1 MKLDKVKKRA
11 WDSFQLQYDKGSY
24 DVTVKAVYGDS
35 CLEMYAI
42 ALGVNIDDPGY
53 EFDPKDF
60 LVVSVK
66 VPESAPD
73 GSYVACGIR
82 KGMTVDDIKGIN
94 GVFIYSNG
102 DGTGMACIY
111 PNSSVT
117 EVRLEFTEGKLAG
130 KINYA
135 KAELA
140 GMGG

>member
-1 MKLDKVKKRA
+1 
-11 WDSFQLQYDKGSY
+11 
-24 DVTVKAVYGDS
+24 
-35 CLEMYAI
+35 MYAI
-42 ALGVNIDDPGY
+42 ALGGNIDDPGY

-60 LVVSVK
+60 LVVSVT

-73 GSYVACGIR
+73 SSYVACGIR

-111 PNSSVT
+111 PNGSDT
-117 EVRLEFTEGKLAG
+117 GVRLDFTEGKLAG

-135 KAELA
+135 KVELA